1 MEEAKVRVKV
11 TVTMA
16 TELEPVALIK
26 KKQEAQKNY
35 WEWKLDTKTELEK
48 NLFNPTFYSIYID
61 FMNPVGSD
69 SKESACNAEPRFDP
83 WVRKGYPLQYSCLE
97 NSRQRTLVGYSP
109 WGRKSQTRLN

>member
-61 FMNPVGSD
+61 TSFATIWDYSF
-69 SKESACNAEPRFDP
+69 KEFFPI
-83 WVRKGYPLQYSCLE
+83 W
-97 NSRQRTLVGYSP
+97 
-109 WGRKSQTRLN
+109 